1 MQTTTI
7 PTSHTISVVGL
18 GAMGGSLAARLLQQG
33 CSVHG
38 TNRTAGRAAPLVDRG
53 LVWQETP
60 RQAAA
65 VADVVITMVTDD
77 AALKAVVEGDDGI
90 LAGLRPGTLLINMS
104 TVSPSASRSVAAQ
117 VAARGASM
125 LEAPVS
131 GSVPAAEQGT
141 LTIIVAGEAH
151 VFDDAEPLLRSL
163 GTTVTYVGEIGRALM
178 LKLAVN
184 VSLAAQML
192 AFSEGLL
199 FAERAGIDRE
209 LATSVMADSAIG
221 SPMLRARV
229 PLLLEPLPQSWF
241 SVSLMDKDL
250 RLARRVAGDLGVDL
264 PTGSAAHQLMAL
276 AEDEGRGND
285 DIAYALDVL
294 PTPSAKARRE
304 AGRGQTPAGSDPEP
318 FASDQGL
325 TPIGV

>member
-18 GAMGGSLAARLLQQG
+18 GAMGGSLAARMLQQG
-33 CSVHG
+33 YPVHG
-38 TNRTAGRAAPLVDRG
+38 SNRTAGKAAPLVERG

-65 VADVVITMVTDD
+65 AADIVIAMVTDD
-77 AALKAVVEGDDGI
+77 AALEAVVEGDDGI
-90 LAGLRPGTLLINMS
+90 LAGLRPGALLIDMS
-104 TVSPSASRSVAAQ
+104 TVSPSTSRSVATQ

-141 LTIIVAGEAH
+141 LTIIVAGEAR
-151 VFDDAEPLLRSL
+151 VFDEAEPLLRSL

-199 FAERAGIDRE
+199 LAERAGIGRE

-229 PLLLEPLPQSWF
+229 PLLLEPAAQSWF

-250 RLARRVAGDLGVDL
+250 RLAQRVAGDLGVDL
-264 PTGSAAHQLMAL
+264 PTASAAHELMAL

-285 DIAYALDVL
+285 DIAHALDAL
-294 PTPSAKARRE
+294 PTPKLA
-304 AGRGQTPAGSDPEP
+304 PA
-318 FASDQGL
+318 
-325 TPIGV
+325 TGV